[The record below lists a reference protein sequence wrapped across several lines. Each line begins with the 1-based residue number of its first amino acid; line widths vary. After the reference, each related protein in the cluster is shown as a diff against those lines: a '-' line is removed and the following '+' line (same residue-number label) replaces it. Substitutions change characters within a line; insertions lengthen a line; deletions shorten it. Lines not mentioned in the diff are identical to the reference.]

1 MKIKLKIK
9 KRFTGSVLFEF
20 EKEDNTIKETLLEA
34 LKQGAD
40 LRGAYLHGAYLPD
53 AYLQGAN
60 LRGADLQG
68 AYLRGADLQGADLR
82 GADLHVADLQGANLR
97 GAYLQG
103 ANLRGG
109 DLQGAY
115 LHGADLQGADLQ
127 GADLQGAY
135 LHGAY
140 LPDAYLQ
147 GANLRGADLHVADK
161 IKCAAVFTGLYQY
174 IVIPYITE
182 ENIKRI
188 KMGCYN
194 RSLEE
199 WESNFWNNN
208 DEFPNNGSMKSNL
221 RLMAYNT
228 AKAWLKLQD
237 K

>member
-1 MKIKLKIK
+1 MKNKLKIK
-9 KRFTGSVLFEF
+9 NRFTGSVLFEF

-40 LRGAYLHGAYLPD
+40 LRD
-53 AYLQGAN
+53 
-60 LRGADLQG
+60 
-68 AYLRGADLQGADLR
+68 AYLRGADLQGANLQDAYLQDAYLR
-82 GADLHVADLQGANLR
+82 GANLQDAYLQDAYLRGANLQDADLQDANLQGAYLR

-103 ANLRGG
+103 ANL
-109 DLQGAY
+109 QGAY
-115 LHGADLQGADLQ
+115 LRGAYLRDADLQDAYLRGADLRG
-127 GADLQGAY
+127 
-135 LHGAY
+135 
-140 LPDAYLQ
+140 AYLQ
-147 GANLRGADLHVADK
+147 GANLLGANLQDAYLLGAEK
-161 IKCAAVFTGLYQY
+161 IKCAAVFTGLYKY

-182 ENIKRI
+182 KNIKRI
-188 KMGCYN
+188 IMGCHN

-228 AKAWLKLQD
+228 AKAWLELQD

>member
-9 KRFTGSVLFEF
+9 KRFTGNVLFEF

-34 LKQGAD
+34 LKQD
-40 LRGAYLHGAYLPD
+40 AYLHD
-53 AYLQGAN
+53 AY
-60 LRGADLQG
+60 
-68 AYLRGADLQGADLR
+68 
-82 GADLHVADLQGANLR
+82 LR

-103 ANLRGG
+103 ADLQDANLR
-109 DLQGAY
+109 DANLRD
-115 LHGADLQGADLQ
+115 AD
-127 GADLQGAY
+127 
-135 LHGAY
+135 
-140 LPDAYLQ
+140 
-147 GANLRGADLHVADK
+147 LRGADLRGANLRCANLRCADLRCADLRGANLRCADLRGADLRGANLQGAEK
-161 IKCAAVFTGLYQY
+161 IKCAAVFTNLYKY

-182 ENIKRI
+182 DNIKRI
-188 KMGCYN
+188 IMGCYN

-228 AKAWLKLQD
+228 AKAWLELQD